1 MNISPKKSIGEYS
14 YELQQKP
21 DEKINPIDL
30 QREIHKGN
38 SNEDSFENQVRIAV
52 ERGEKDFDGDFYV
65 VVLFK
70 KERLL
75 KNVVRQY
82 FFPRQSCPTPEYD
95 QIVYLYMRNPQELKF
110 LWVVPDKK
118 STIELPLM
126 KSQLP
131 REQQELIKFSEDFNS
146 GRLDKLCENLNN
158 LEIKNSRYA

>member
-1 MNISPKKSIGEYS
+1 MSTSLKKSVGEYS

-21 DEKINPIDL
+21 DEKINPIEL

-38 SNEDSFENQVRIAV
+38 SSEDSFENQVRIAV
-52 ERGEKDFDGDFYV
+52 ERGQKDFEGDFYV

-95 QIVYLYMRNPQELKF
+95 QIVYRYLRKSHELKF
-110 LWVVPDKK
+110 QWVIPDKQ
-118 STIELPLM
+118 STIDLPLM
-126 KSQLP
+126 KSHLP
-131 REQQELIKFSEDFNS
+131 PEQQQLVKFAEDFNS
-146 GRLDKLCENLNN
+146 GKLDKLCEQLNN
-158 LEIKNSRYA
+158 PP